1 MAKAPQNE
9 KTQLFPKTTYSLAKV
24 KTTNYLKKIYRKE
37 KYPFAIARLFLT
49 YGPGQKNDR
58 FLPQIIDGC
67 LKNKKFPTTSGE
79 QIRDFCYIDDT
90 VSAILL
96 ILIDKKAIGKV
107 FNVASGVPIKIKT
120 VINMVNKI
128 IGKGM
133 PEFNKRKLQDGENEV
148 LYADIKKMK
157 KILKWKPRTL
167 LLQGLK
173 KTIKA
178 YENKIY

>member
-1 MAKAPQNE
+1 
-9 KTQLFPKTTYSLAKV
+9 
-24 KTTNYLKKIYRKE
+24 
-37 KYPFAIARLFLT
+37 
-49 YGPGQKNDR
+49 
-58 FLPQIIDGC
+58 
-67 LKNKKFPTTSGE
+67 
-79 QIRDFCYIDDT
+79 
-90 VSAILL
+90 
-96 ILIDKKAIGKV
+96 
-107 FNVASGVPIKIKT
+107 
-120 VINMVNKI
+120 MVNKI

-157 KILKWKPRTL
+157 KILKWKPQTL